1 MALTDEARRR
11 LFATL
16 VSVVGEAD
24 AVSLMDELPP
34 PGEGAVSKA
43 HIDARFDAVDQ
54 RFNAVDQRFDAVE
67 RRIDEKLHASEAR
80 LEARFDQRASEVQ
93 ADAADR
99 LAKHTRVT
107 VGATVAMNAATI
119 GVVLTALG
127 AG

>member
-11 LFATL
+11 LFTTL
-16 VSVVGEAD
+16 VSVLGEAD

-54 RFNAVDQRFDAVE
+54 RFNAVE
-67 RRIDEKLHASEAR
+67 RRIDEKLHASEER

-93 ADAADR
+93 AYVADR